1 MTVLRVSVL
10 PLSKLRVSMVL
21 AISSLAFACGGPD
34 DPGPDSG
41 PGPVDARVADAPTPP
56 VDAPMTDTGT
66 TPGRTCP
73 FAGGA
78 CDVLGQDCTGTEG
91 CYYVRT
97 SASEPASTMC
107 VPSGTGGDGD
117 DCTTVDD
124 CQPGFT
130 CGNDDKCRHY
140 CCMHMASDCT
150 SGQICIGISGAGDI
164 GVCNAI
170 DNCTLAPQ
178 GGCDAGEGCQ
188 IVAED
193 GSTSC
198 FMAGTAAE
206 GAACATIDACQA
218 GFGCYGIGGE
228 PAACHEFCRI
238 GMTGECSSGREC
250 TELGAGFPTGIGLC
264 ITPDA

>member
-1 MTVLRVSVL
+1 MTVLRVSV
-10 PLSKLRVSMVL
+10 LRVSMVL

-41 PGPVDARVADAPTPP
+41 PGPIDARVADAPTPP

-97 SASEPASTMC
+97 SSSEPANTMC

-140 CCMHMASDCT
+140 CCMFMASDCT
-150 SGQICIGISGAGDI
+150 PGQICIGISGAGDI

-178 GGCDAGEGCQ
+178 AGCDAGEGCQ

-198 FMAGTAAE
+198 FTAGTDPE
-206 GAACATIDACQA
+206 GAPCSTRNDCQA
-218 GFGCYGIGGE
+218 GFGCYGVGGDA
-228 PAACHEFCRI
+228 AACYEFCRV
-238 GMTGECSSGREC
+238 GGSDCSSGREC
-250 TELGAGFPTGIGLC
+250 MMPGSGFPTGIGLC
-264 ITPDA
+264 IVPDA